1 MNYSDYIS
9 FPKFYPVCDI
19 IDEQENYW
27 TTFIPNDCFLSILD
41 DVINSCHSSND
52 HKSFWIQGTFGCGKS
67 HAATVIKHL
76 LCDSFAAIQEQ
87 AKRICETDERYAR
100 LSALRNCKRYIPV
113 MLKGAEKAHSVH
125 RASNFIKDGVKKSLE
140 KYGVSHHLKTDFDKY
155 IELLKDSR
163 HSWEEILFTEGN
175 DLKLHTDS
183 LDSVIRELESGNISY
198 LEMVEKSL
206 DNANITTSEDAES
219 IVDWLRQADRSAK
232 EEGYAGII
240 VFWDE
245 ITSLFEGS
253 NLDLAVIEL
262 LQKIAE
268 LTSSSNSERSS
279 EIYLYLIS
287 HKNWND
293 QNMKRTR
300 DRFIIKEYKMELVT
314 TYYILSHLIGKN
326 VKFLDNGKNIFRH
339 HNEVQSLL
347 LDIEEDSRS
356 NVSGKSFLE
365 ELFPLHPYTAYLCTD
380 IARNFESANRS
391 VFKFIYDSENGFNSF
406 IQQGQIPET
415 CTSDYLWRFF
425 ETSFRENDSIY
436 GDVISLYERH
446 KNTLIN
452 KGTAN
457 RVFQVILLLNALSK
471 RSAGS
476 GLATPSEKNICRAF
490 AGVMSKEEVLNA
502 LREIQ
507 EKEIITCDASGYYV
521 VENSALPR
529 EEIRKQE
536 EELRRIYATSSRI
549 MQDPDYKLD
558 LNDLSSLVSDGIN
571 RDKII
576 ELHDVTTPQN
586 ISSLHTSISRSPNSY
601 RIKFIVLPCLEG
613 KVEEVKRI
621 CCEEIDEKI
630 ANKNIVLVVPKEYIS
645 EKNYQ
650 EWIAYKAKQRVAEK
664 RSLSTEADAAKKNAK
679 LIIERWI
686 ENLRSSSFYLFLGKG
701 SPISATSYLE
711 IYDIVINQKL
721 KALFIHGAEQF
732 PLLLNRKNEWA
743 IGNADKVVKSVLDA
757 SSRDELFNGK
767 NIPNKFAKLVEV
779 MRAYDGVDIVGN
791 DLKFTANCPESSP
804 LYTIKTVV
812 DKIMEKKRKD
822 AVIFN
827 IADALLDLKSPPYG
841 LYRNAISQ
849 FMLAFCLRDY
859 KDKLYS
865 AEGHP
870 ISTIKLTEI
879 VKALFCKW
887 DGHAYDRNK
896 DTDIRFGS
904 QEEKDFNI
912 NVSQLFQV
920 DGSSNNTQNISRS
933 VRIEFAK
940 RVSAPLWIIKYHP
953 SVDERLINRYLQL
966 IAFIEN
972 NSNYNAGTT
981 TPSHFANMN
990 DFINSHRA
998 DIKEL
1003 IAEKNY
1009 TIAFDTYISTQLP
1022 GVALSDDSIK
1032 QIKDYL
1038 CSKMPEE
1045 YGNWEESKTTIELL
1059 KYRSPSNLPQPP
1071 IIGTQNSIGS
1081 KGIVINDP
1089 EPPAIKR
1096 RNELVKKIE
1105 EMRFDIDK
1113 YIGCLTKLVQNHPEI
1128 HADLL
1133 DFYNNESNRY

>member
-19 IDEQENYW
+19 IDEQDNYW

-41 DVINSCHSSND
+41 DVIRSCHSPNE

-76 LCDSFAAIQEQ
+76 LCDDFDTIQGQ

-100 LSALRNCKRYIPV
+100 LNALRNCKRYIPV

-140 KYGVSHHLKTDFDKY
+140 KYGVTHRLKTDFDEY

-163 HSWEEILFTEGN
+163 HRWDEILFTEGN
-175 DLKLHTDS
+175 DLKLYTDS
-183 LDSVIRELESGNISY
+183 LDSVIRELECGNISY

-206 DNANITTSEDAES
+206 DKANITTSSDAKS
-219 IVDWLRQADRSAK
+219 IVDWLRQAEKASK
-232 EEGYAGII
+232 EEGFAGII
-240 VFWDE
+240 IFWDE

-268 LTSSSNSERSS
+268 LTSSSNSECSS

-293 QNMKRTR
+293 SNMKRTK

-326 VKFLDNGKNIFRH
+326 VKSLDNEKYAFRH
-339 HNEVQSLL
+339 QNEVQSLL
-347 LDIEEDSRS
+347 YDIEEDSHS

-406 IQQGQIPET
+406 IQQEQIPKT

-425 ETSFRENDSIY
+425 ETSFRENDQIY

-452 KGTAN
+452 NEIAN
-457 RVFQVILLLNALSK
+457 SVFQVVLLLNALSK
-471 RSAGS
+471 RSSGS
-476 GLATPSEKNICRAF
+476 VLATPSVNNICRAF
-490 AGVMSKEEVLNA
+490 AGVVSKDDVLNA

-536 EELRRIYATSSRI
+536 ENLRRIYASCSKI
-549 MQDPDYKLD
+549 LQDPDYKIELG
-558 LNDLSSLVSDGIN
+558 DLSSLVSDGIQ

-576 ELHDVTTPQN
+576 ELHDATTPQN
-586 ISSLHTSISRSPNSY
+586 VSAFQNSIYRSPNLY
-601 RIKFIVLPCLEG
+601 KIKFIILPCLEG
-613 KVEEVKRI
+613 KVEETKRI
-621 CCEEIDEKI
+621 CQEEIDADIEDRNVVI
-630 ANKNIVLVVPKEYIS
+630 IVPRECLS
-645 EKNYQ
+645 EKDYH

-664 RSLSTEADAAKKNAK
+664 RSLNTEADAAKKNAK

-686 ENLRSSSFYLFLGKG
+686 ENLRSSCFYLFLGKG
-701 SPISATSYLE
+701 ETISATSALE

-721 KALFIHGAEQF
+721 KPLFSYGAEQF
-732 PLLLNRKNEWA
+732 SELLNRKNEWA

-757 SSRDELFNGK
+757 SSRDEMFNGK
-767 NIPNKFAKLVEV
+767 NIPNKYSKLTEV
-779 MRAYDGVDIVGN
+779 LRAFDGVDIVGN
-791 DLKFTANCPESSP
+791 DLKFTSNCPESSP
-804 LYTIKTVV
+804 LNAVKIVV
-812 DKIMEKKRKD
+812 DNIMEKKRKD
-822 AVIFN
+822 AVVFN
-827 IADALLDLKSPPYG
+827 IADALLDLKCPPYG

-865 AEGHP
+865 AEGHL
-870 ISTIKLTEI
+870 IGTIKLTEI

-887 DGHAYDRNK
+887 DGSAVDKNK
-896 DTDIRFGS
+896 ATDIRFGS
-904 QEEKDFNI
+904 QEEKDFNANI
-912 NVSQLFQV
+912 SELFQV
-920 DGSSNNTQNISRS
+920 DGSSNNTQSICRTAQA
-933 VRIEFAK
+933 EFAK
-940 RVSAPLWIIKYHP
+940 KVSAPLWIIKYLRIG
-953 SVDERLINRYLQL
+953 DEKLISLYLQL
-966 IAFIEN
+966 IEFIEQ
-972 NSNYNAGTT
+972 NSNSNAGSTN
-981 TPSHFANMN
+981 PSNFEEMN
-990 DFINSHRA
+990 EFIRSYRV
-998 DIKEL
+998 DIKKL
-1003 IAEKNY
+1003 ITEQNY
-1009 TIAFDTYISTQLP
+1009 ALAFDTYIESLLP
-1022 GVALSDDSIK
+1022 EFDPSVDSIS

-1038 CSKMPEE
+1038 CSKMPGE
-1045 YGNWEESKTTIELL
+1045 YHCWEESKTMIELL
-1059 KYRSPSNLPQPP
+1059 KYRSTNHQPEHPIIVTPPRVTPPPQPTSP
-1071 IIGTQNSIGS
+1071 SRE
-1081 KGIVINDP
+1081 V
-1089 EPPAIKR
+1089 
-1096 RNELVKKIE
+1096 ELLKKIE
-1105 EMRFDIDK
+1105 EIRFDVEK
-1113 YIGCLTKLVQNHPEI
+1113 YIGFLTKLVQNHPEI
-1128 HADLL
+1128 HSDLL
-1133 DFYNNESNRY
+1133 NFYNNESNRY